1 MPYIGRELDSGNY
14 LKLDDISSS
23 FNGST
28 TTFNLTA
35 AGKAFFP
42 GSAFSI
48 LVNLAGVA
56 QEPESAY
63 QINNATIT
71 FATAPVAGDQFFC
84 IVLGV
89 AHGVNVP
96 GNGTVNGAQIA
107 KPFNYDG
114 YFYLDDANNRVG
126 VGTATPQKPLHVV
139 GEGQFDSVRILGDL
153 TVDGSTTTLDT
164 VVTEVDKLEVGA
176 NNSTVGVAI
185 TQSGSG
191 DILNLYD
198 GSTEVFSVADG
209 GTVTASGDISIA
221 DKIIHTGDTNTA
233 IRFPAADTFTVETNG
248 SERLR
253 IDSSGRLLLGP
264 SSNPTPSSVVIQ
276 GNSTGSNSYG
286 LVRLTKGTT
295 SPADGDALGLLAFG
309 DSNHSTTA
317 QIVCKRDGGTWTSG
331 SSHPTRIEFYTTP
344 DGSSGSSNRMH
355 ITSAGS
361 VGIGTNSPQSQFEVF
376 GSSPVVRSKHS
387 TSQKYTQINHNGTDG
402 YLDWSSGG
410 LILRGAS
417 NAERLRITSDGK
429 VYFGNFASVG
439 AKSYILKETSGD
451 YKFNIFASESTTD
464 NRIITVNSRSNV
476 EALRISANAIPRVGI
491 NTTGPNALLT
501 VGPVDSPSF
510 YRGTVAIKATNDA
523 NNIDAC
529 LYLEEASGAEGYILS
544 VASNGELNFHN
555 SGASPATLKL
565 GDDNLVT
572 AQALHVTHNIT
583 PTSGRGVEIFEASA
597 GVGQVQSFN
606 RTGGS
611 WDELRLKG
619 SEVAIYTGTSNGL
632 GFYLQST
639 QSTLYGTSD
648 GILNLD
654 STDAGG
660 SFMRFKQS
668 GTSKGWVGCSEGIGT
683 GGDQDDLGIR
693 AVDNIFLRAGG
704 RKVAKFFSGGAV
716 SFHVNS
722 DSHETFRFT
731 TQAINEAKLMMKDA
745 GDNVDIQLNTGGD
758 SWFNGGKL
766 GVGTNNPQATL
777 QVGAGFNSNNGTLLI
792 SADNSLHNYIRFTN
806 GGATETHYPSGIWY
820 QPSGRMELRAALN
833 ASSSNAA
840 QLVLASNGNVGVG
853 IATPTG
859 NFEVNGN
866 DGVNISNASR
876 TGTNGAQWRLIP
888 NSGGAGAGAATN
900 LRLYEGAGATEVLV
914 ISKAGQVT
922 IPNHPA
928 FNAAGQ
934 PSYRYMNTWQNTPL
948 ISWNYVDVNTGSHFS
963 NSTGR
968 FTAPVAGKYF
978 FIYTTMFQNPSTAD
992 FAIKLHKNGTMVVIS
1007 NNHSGGGQS
1016 NGHTWND
1023 ATVQSVIT
1031 LAAGDYVTAQA
1042 SGGNSSTCYL
1052 YGSGNSR
1059 YGAFSGFLIG

>member
-429 VYFGNFASVG
+429 VYFGNFASAG

-464 NRIITVNSRSNV
+464 NRVITFNSRSNV

-555 SGASPATLKL
+555 SGTSPATLKL

-611 WDELRLKG
+611 WDELRIKG
-619 SEVAIYTGTSNGL
+619 SEVKIYTGTSNGL
-632 GFYLQST
+632 GLDLGAV

-654 STDAGG
+654 STNAAG

-668 GTSKGWVGCSEGIGT
+668 GSTKAWVGSAEGM
-683 GGDQDDLGIR
+683 GGGFASPDQDDLG
-693 AVDNIFLRAGG
+693 LRALGG
-704 RKVAKFFSGGAV
+704 
-716 SFHVNS
+716 
-722 DSHETFRFT
+722 
-731 TQAINEAKLMMKDA
+731 
-745 GDNVDIQLNTGGD
+745 
-758 SWFNGGKL
+758 
-766 GVGTNNPQATL
+766 
-777 QVGAGFNSNNGTLLI
+777 
-792 SADNSLHNYIRFTN
+792 IRFSTN
-806 GGATETHYPSGIWY
+806 GGERIRLEENGSIRLTPEGSTSNPNARIDTSGDNLRLLTMKDGSGGCGFIIETQHSGTLGERFRISTDGVITINTVPATNNNANQAVLFQTAAGAINGGSGLLY
-820 QPSGRMELRAALN
+820 NPAEDALKVN
-833 ASSSNAA
+833 GNTISSNA
-840 QLVLASNGNVGVG
+840 
-853 IATPTG
+853 
-859 NFEVNGN
+859 FF
-866 DGVNISNASR
+866 
-876 TGTNGAQWRLIP
+876 
-888 NSGGAGAGAATN
+888 GAGAGPLMLAVANYSSTQYIKVSNKIEIKGNVGINEANPSVSLDLASNTDAVSLPTGTTAQRPAGTDAYIRKNSTN
-900 LRLYEGAGATEVLV
+900 
-914 ISKAGQVT
+914 
-922 IPNHPA
+922 
-928 FNAAGQ
+928 NALEFYNGTNWVEIITDYF
-934 PSYRYMNTWQNTPL
+934 P
-948 ISWNYVDVNTGSHFS
+948 TGS
-963 NSTGR
+963 
-968 FTAPVAGKYF
+968 
-978 FIYTTMFQNPSTAD
+978 TT
-992 FAIKLHKNGTMVVIS
+992 LG
-1007 NNHSGGGQS
+1007 
-1016 NGHTWND
+1016 
-1023 ATVQSVIT
+1023 
-1031 LAAGDYVTAQA
+1031 
-1042 SGGNSSTCYL
+1042 
-1052 YGSGNSR
+1052 
-1059 YGAFSGFLIG
+1059 